1 LLNNSQKMMKR
12 MYLLL
17 NNFTCDGVQVS
28 SLSGCISPQGTLC
41 SGVGNC
47 TNNVCACESGR
58 TGQYC
63 QAFTSSSS
71 DTTTI
76 LLGTLTLPPPAPHH
90 IGRVD
95 TNCLLGN
102 AYTASIIP
110 AVVGGLCLVG
120 CLVALLIFVI
130 KRSRDT
136 TDDWEVNYEE
146 LEVGEQLGVGGYG
159 AVHKAMWKGTE
170 VAVKVMLADK
180 ITRDM
185 EKGFKD
191 EVPPKNH
198 QVFPLSPKKGGVS

>member
-1 LLNNSQKMMKR
+1 
-12 MYLLL
+12 
-17 NNFTCDGVQVS
+17 
-28 SLSGCISPQGTLC
+28 
-41 SGVGNC
+41 
-47 TNNVCACESGR
+47 
-58 TGQYC
+58 
-63 QAFTSSSS
+63 
-71 DTTTI
+71 
-76 LLGTLTLPPPAPHH
+76 LG
-90 IGRVD
+90 D
-95 TNCLLGN
+95 

-120 CLVALLIFVI
+120 CLVALLIFFI
-130 KRSRDT
+130 KRSHDT

-191 EVPPKNH
+191 EVPPPKNH
-198 QVFPLSPKKGGVS
+198 QVFPSLSHCCYDCWGQVRVMTSLRHPNVVLFMAASTKAPKMCIVMEYMALGSLFDVRACPSLASPPYHQTKQDCRFDECA